1 LTKIGADSEE
11 TKNIHDNRS
20 PGALYRSWRPEL
32 AGFLSENGDIGP
44 FRSILASLTAPLRR
58 SIFREEFAQIS
69 WAELT
74 KAFGVKDIGML

>member
-1 LTKIGADSEE
+1 LTKIGAQVAARFIGLGGR
-11 TKNIHDNRS
+11 N
-20 PGALYRSWRPEL
+20 L
-32 AGFLSENGDIGP
+32 AVFLSENGDIGP

-74 KAFGVKDIGML
+74 KAIGVKDIGML